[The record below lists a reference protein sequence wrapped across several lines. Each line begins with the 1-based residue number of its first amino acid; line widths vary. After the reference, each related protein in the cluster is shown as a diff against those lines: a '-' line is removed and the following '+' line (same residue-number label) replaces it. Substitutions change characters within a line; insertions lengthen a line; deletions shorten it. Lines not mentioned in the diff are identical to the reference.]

1 MYNIYRNWIIMG
13 LVDTIPTQD
22 GLEKL
27 NCDSYDE
34 YVEPE
39 ESYDSKKIRVFAMLV
54 SSPDIQSV
62 DLEWIIFNDKEIGDI
77 ILDRVFGWNPHAESA
92 LQAKTSAYLLST
104 IAGNPNDELLASIQ
118 DNQEKIN
125 EIRLKFGLTII

>member
-1 MYNIYRNWIIMG
+1 MG

-54 SSPDIQSV
+54 SSPDIQDV
-62 DLEWIIFNDKEIGDI
+62 GLE
-77 ILDRVFGWNPHAESA
+77 
-92 LQAKTSAYLLST
+92 
-104 IAGNPNDELLASIQ
+104 
-118 DNQEKIN
+118 
-125 EIRLKFGLTII
+125 